1 VKTILIT
8 AAKEALRAA
17 GGLVLLIVALEAPAI
32 FAVAR
37 DKLSRAQ
44 SKAAL

>member
-1 VKTILIT
+1 MVKRLLIT

-17 GGLVLLIVALEAPAI
+17 GGMVLLIVALEAPVI

-37 DKLSRAQ
+37 KKLSR
-44 SKAAL
+44 

>member
-8 AAKEALRAA
+8 AAKESLRAA

-32 FAVAR
+32 FAAAKH
-37 DKLSRAQ
+37 KL
-44 SKAAL
+44 KG

>member
-1 VKTILIT
+1 VVKRLLIT

-32 FAVAR
+32 FAVAKH
-37 DKLSRAQ
+37 KL
-44 SKAAL
+44 KG